1 MKKIKLIFV
10 LAVTL
15 LAAVSCLKSTN
26 KQNFTWDVSFE
37 EEGLKFHADDSTCFN
52 SFVSFGNLIGF
63 SAVVSGE
70 ENENLL
76 GGFGICRGV
85 DPTLT
90 GTAAKTPY
98 HCFAHPYLENEKT
111 FAVFRQSG
119 NMPEEQ
125 IIFNIPSAQST
136 ISPRGVMLCN
146 THNFIQIAKLGNGFG
161 EGKFTSGDWAEVKF
175 TGSLNGAE
183 TGSVSFRMADL
194 HSRSTANRKGKCRS
208 SRASDSRCSCP
219 TRWTA
224 CSGSGSD
231 PANPISTRRKRSGS
245 VCSRR
250 TSTRFIRRM

>member
-1 MKKIKLIFV
+1 MKRIKLIFV

-26 KQNFTWDVSFE
+26 KQNFIWDVSFE

-76 GGFGICRGV
+76 GGFGLCRGV

-183 TGSVSFRMADL
+183 TGSVSFRMADF
-194 HSRSTANRKGKCRS
+194 SGGKEEIVEEWTLVDLSPLGSVDKIDISLSS
-208 SRASDSRCSCP
+208 SRENVFQVVCLDHVNLSCSL
-219 TRWTA
+219 
-224 CSGSGSD
+224 
-231 PANPISTRRKRSGS
+231 
-245 VCSRR
+245 V
-250 TSTRFIRRM
+250 F

>member
-1 MKKIKLIFV
+1 MKRIKLIFV

-76 GGFGICRGV
+76 GGFGLCRGV

-98 HCFAHPYLENEKT
+98 HCFTHPYLENEKT

-183 TGSVSFRMADL
+183 TGSVSFRMADF
-194 HSRSTANRKGKCRS
+194 SGGKEEIVEEWTLVDLSPLGSVDKIDISLSS
-208 SRASDSRCSCP
+208 SRENVFQVVCLDHVNLSCSL
-219 TRWTA
+219 
-224 CSGSGSD
+224 
-231 PANPISTRRKRSGS
+231 
-245 VCSRR
+245 V
-250 TSTRFIRRM
+250 F

>member
-15 LAAVSCLKSTN
+15 FAAVSCLKSTN

-76 GGFGICRGV
+76 GGFGLCRGV

-111 FAVFRQSG
+111 FTVFRQSG

-146 THNFIQIAKLGNGFG
+146 THNFIQVAKLGNGFG
-161 EGKFTSGDWAEVKF
+161 EGRFTSGDWAEVKF

-183 TGSVSFRMADL
+183 TGSVSFRMADF
-194 HSRSTANRKGKCRS
+194 SGGKEEIVEECTLVDISPLGSVDKIDISLSS
-208 SRASDSRCSCP
+208 SRENVFQFVCLDHVNLSCSL
-219 TRWTA
+219 
-224 CSGSGSD
+224 
-231 PANPISTRRKRSGS
+231 
-245 VCSRR
+245 V
-250 TSTRFIRRM
+250 F

>member
-76 GGFGICRGV
+76 GGFGLCRGV

-183 TGSVSFRMADL
+183 TGSVSFRMADF
-194 HSRSTANRKGKCRS
+194 SGGKEEIVEEWTLVDLSPLGSVDKIDISLSS
-208 SRASDSRCSCP
+208 SRENVFQVVCLDHVNLSCSL
-219 TRWTA
+219 
-224 CSGSGSD
+224 
-231 PANPISTRRKRSGS
+231 
-245 VCSRR
+245 V
-250 TSTRFIRRM
+250 F

>member
-183 TGSVSFRMADL
+183 TGSVSFRMADF
-194 HSRSTANRKGKCRS
+194 SGGKEEIVEEWTLVDLSPLGSVDKIDISLSS
-208 SRASDSRCSCP
+208 SRENVFQVVCLDHVNLSCSL
-219 TRWTA
+219 
-224 CSGSGSD
+224 
-231 PANPISTRRKRSGS
+231 
-245 VCSRR
+245 V
-250 TSTRFIRRM
+250 F

>member
-1 MKKIKLIFV
+1 MKRIKLIFV

-183 TGSVSFRMADL
+183 TGSVSFRMADF
-194 HSRSTANRKGKCRS
+194 SGGKEEIVEEWTLVDLSPLGSVDKIDISLSS
-208 SRASDSRCSCP
+208 SRENVFQVVCLDHVNLSCSL
-219 TRWTA
+219 
-224 CSGSGSD
+224 
-231 PANPISTRRKRSGS
+231 
-245 VCSRR
+245 V
-250 TSTRFIRRM
+250 F

>member
-1 MKKIKLIFV
+1 MKKFKLLSV

-37 EEGLKFHADDSTCFN
+37 EEGLKFHADDRTCFN

-119 NMPEEQ
+119 NMPEKQ

-183 TGSVSFRMADL
+183 TGSVSFRMADF
-194 HSRSTANRKGKCRS
+194 SGGKEEIVEEWTLVDLSPLGSVDKIDISLSS
-208 SRASDSRCSCP
+208 SRENVFQVVCLDHVNLSCSL
-219 TRWTA
+219 
-224 CSGSGSD
+224 
-231 PANPISTRRKRSGS
+231 
-245 VCSRR
+245 V
-250 TSTRFIRRM
+250 F

>member
-1 MKKIKLIFV
+1 MKKFKLLSV

-37 EEGLKFHADDSTCFN
+37 EEGLKFHADDCTCFN

-119 NMPEEQ
+119 NMPEKQ

-183 TGSVSFRMADL
+183 TGSVSFRMADF
-194 HSRSTANRKGKCRS
+194 SGGKEEIVEEWTLVDLSPLGSVDKIDISLSS
-208 SRASDSRCSCP
+208 SRENVFQVVCLDHVNLSCSL
-219 TRWTA
+219 
-224 CSGSGSD
+224 
-231 PANPISTRRKRSGS
+231 
-245 VCSRR
+245 V
-250 TSTRFIRRM
+250 F

>member
-1 MKKIKLIFV
+1 MKRIKLIFV

-76 GGFGICRGV
+76 GGFGLCRGV

-183 TGSVSFRMADL
+183 TGSVSFRMADF
-194 HSRSTANRKGKCRS
+194 SGGKEEIVEEWTLVDLSPLGSVDKIDISLSS
-208 SRASDSRCSCP
+208 SRENVFQVVCLDHVNLSCSL
-219 TRWTA
+219 
-224 CSGSGSD
+224 
-231 PANPISTRRKRSGS
+231 
-245 VCSRR
+245 V
-250 TSTRFIRRM
+250 F

>member
-26 KQNFTWDVSFE
+26 KQNFIWDVSFE

-76 GGFGICRGV
+76 GGFGLCRGV

-183 TGSVSFRMADL
+183 TGSVSFRMADFL
-194 HSRSTANRKGKCRS
+194 GGKEEIVEEWTLVDLSPLGSVDKSDISLSS
-208 SRASDSRCSCP
+208 SRENVFQVVCLDHVNLSCSL
-219 TRWTA
+219 
-224 CSGSGSD
+224 
-231 PANPISTRRKRSGS
+231 
-245 VCSRR
+245 V
-250 TSTRFIRRM
+250 F

>member
-1 MKKIKLIFV
+1 MKRIKLIFV

-76 GGFGICRGV
+76 GGFGLCRGV

-125 IIFNIPSAQST
+125 IIFNIPSVQST

-183 TGSVSFRMADL
+183 TGSVSFRMADF
-194 HSRSTANRKGKCRS
+194 SGGKEEIVEEWTLVDLSPLGSVDKIDISLSS
-208 SRASDSRCSCP
+208 SRENVFQVVCLDHVNLSCSL
-219 TRWTA
+219 
-224 CSGSGSD
+224 
-231 PANPISTRRKRSGS
+231 
-245 VCSRR
+245 V
-250 TSTRFIRRM
+250 F